1 MPSVQWL
8 IRNDCSS
15 RDTRSRGCTANLR
28 HKIANGGSRARI
40 RAHKMV
46 QTHAQRSARDRG
58 YRPTTPMRPEDR
70 GENRRL
76 RPPQLRRNQL
86 AARHG
91 IRRLPHAAVCLG
103 FPLGVRQSPLT
114 SRPLGRKVEFM
125 GPTEA
130 LSIGLKGDIS
140 NFDFSDDGPG
150 AEFILT
156 RPPRRWPRVRA
167 APPRPRRG
175 GSRPPPRALQ
185 RHPPHPSRV
194 HGWGHLA

>member
-1 MPSVQWL
+1 MYAFLPTYLAPLPPSPPSIPPKPSHMTPQKKSACTFSVCGRQGVQYVV
-8 IRNDCSS
+8 D
-15 RDTRSRGCTANLR
+15 
-28 HKIANGGSRARI
+28 GG
-40 RAHKMV
+40 V
-46 QTHAQRSARDRG
+46 G
-58 YRPTTPMRPEDR
+58 VPEPC
-70 GENRRL
+70 GHESVRRQ
-76 RPPQLRRNQL
+76 PD
-86 AARHG
+86 AVDHF
-91 IRRLPHAAVCLG
+91 LPHAAVCLG
-103 FPLGVRQSPLT
+103 FPLGVRQSPLI

-125 GPTEA
+125 GLIEA

-194 HGWGHLA
+194 HGWGQLA

>member
-1 MPSVQWL
+1 MFIIDELRCPAYCSRSSAGPKPPTPRRADYLPPPPMMADCLPPPPMMAEPCGHESVRQP
-8 IRNDCSS
+8 DAV
-15 RDTRSRGCTANLR
+15 D
-28 HKIANGGSRARI
+28 HF
-40 RAHKMV
+40 
-46 QTHAQRSARDRG
+46 
-58 YRPTTPMRPEDR
+58 
-70 GENRRL
+70 
-76 RPPQLRRNQL
+76 
-86 AARHG
+86 
-91 IRRLPHAAVCLG
+91 LPHAAVCLG

-125 GPTEA
+125 GLIEA

-194 HGWGHLA
+194 HGWGQLA